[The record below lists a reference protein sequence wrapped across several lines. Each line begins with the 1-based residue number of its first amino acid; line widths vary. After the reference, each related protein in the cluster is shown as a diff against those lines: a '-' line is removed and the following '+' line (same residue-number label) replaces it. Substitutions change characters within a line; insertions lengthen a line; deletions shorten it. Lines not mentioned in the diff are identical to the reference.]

1 MIAVAAHSAAIT
13 AAWAISTGCIDR
25 ARTRVVPWPVLFTRR
40 FCQPIPVG
48 SRCAPPIEL
57 IHLRAPL
64 CNTRAMTAP
73 VHASLGADLLS
84 VVARLNRLAT
94 QRVALPIPGAQAR
107 LLSTIEDLD
116 EARISE
122 LASVDHCS
130 QPTMTTQVRRLED
143 AGLTTRTPD
152 PQDARAVLIRITDKG
167 VHTLDRVRRDR
178 AAAIDPELDRL
189 SPEDRRTLADAVE
202 VLRRC

>member
-1 MIAVAAHSAAIT
+1 MVA
-13 AAWAISTGCIDR
+13 
-25 ARTRVVPWPVLFTRR
+25 
-40 FCQPIPVG
+40 PIHV
-48 SRCAPPIEL
+48 
-57 IHLRAPL
+57 
-64 CNTRAMTAP
+64 
-73 VHASLGADLLS
+73 SLGADLLS

-122 LASVDHCS
+122 LAAVDHCS

-143 AGLTTRTPD
+143 AGLTTRTTD
-152 PQDARAVLIRITDKG
+152 PQDARAVLIRITDQG
-167 VHTLDRVRRDR
+167 VRTLAQVRQDR

-189 SPEDRRTLADAVE
+189 VPEDRRTLADAVE
-202 VLRRC
+202 VLRRFLADTALAQPAR

>member
-1 MIAVAAHSAAIT
+1 LHRPSPDSGLALAGLRHLSILPADPD
-13 AAWAISTGCIDR
+13 ST
-25 ARTRVVPWPVLFTRR
+25 R
-40 FCQPIPVG
+40 FASPT
-48 SRCAPPIEL
+48 EF
-57 IHLRAPL
+57 IHFLPPL
-64 CNTRAMTAP
+64 CNTRAMAAP

-84 VVARLNRLAT
+84 VVARLNRVAT

-122 LASVDHCS
+122 LAAVDHCS

-143 AGLTTRTPD
+143 AGLTTRTTD

-167 VHTLDRVRRDR
+167 VRTLDQVRRDR

-189 SPEDRRTLADAVE
+189 SAEDRRTLADAVE
-202 VLRRC
+202 VLRRFLADTAPARPLR